1 MENEEIKDN
10 IQEENNQEST
20 EQKAVDEVQ
29 EEKAESNSGSD
40 EVSYKAKY
48 EEVNDK
54 FIRLYSEFDNFKKR
68 NARERIDLIKTAGA
82 DVLKSVL
89 PVLDDFD
96 RAIKANETA
105 EDIAAVKE
113 GFSLI
118 NHKLYHLLET
128 KGLKKMEVIGQ
139 PLDTELHEA
148 ITQIPAPT
156 EDLKGKVIDV
166 IENGYYLNDVVLR
179 YAKVVVGS

>member
-10 IQEENNQEST
+10 IQEENNQENT

-29 EEKAESNSGSD
+29 EEKVENNSGSD
-40 EVSYKAKY
+40 EASYKAKY

-179 YAKVVVGS
+179 YAKVVVGC

>member
-1 MENEEIKDN
+1 MQNEEKIDEKAGEH
-10 IQEENNQEST
+10 QEVENTAEEINTTENT
-20 EQKAVDEVQ
+20 VEQKTEDQ
-29 EEKAESNSGSD
+29 KDFKAL
-40 EVSYKAKY
+40 Y

-54 FIRLYSEFDNFKKR
+54 FLRLYSEFDNYKKR

-96 RAIKANETA
+96 RAIKANESA

-156 EDLKGKVIDV
+156 EDLKGRVIDV

-179 YAKVVVGS
+179 YAKVVVGC